1 MVAHFK
7 CIHLMRLNC
16 TYKISSDGKFYG
28 FLLLITMKK
37 AMNFLT
43 QEKKVNER
51 FGTVLCKNEVSR

>member
-1 MVAHFK
+1 MAAHFK

-37 AMNFLT
+37 AMNFLA

-51 FGTVLCKNEVSR
+51 FGTVLCKNEVSK